1 MRYYFHLMSDTECLR
16 DLRGVEA
23 DSLDQAFLG
32 ALMTLQEL
40 RDADDA
46 NWSGWTLTAA
56 DDAGC
61 VLFAIPLD
69 QADFLH

>member
-46 NWSGWTLTAA
+46 
-56 DDAGC
+56 GC